1 MGKLSTP
8 SLVVLCMVTIGA
20 TGCSDELRRQILPQ
34 QSIPG
39 SLPQTWTRVDGQPI
53 DAAQL
58 DVDKTVCRGAMD
70 EANNAAGN
78 NARLHPEVFGYSEG
92 MISVYSSCMAQ
103 NGYTATK

>member
-1 MGKLSTP
+1 MGKLIRT
-8 SLVVLCMVTIGA
+8 LVLCMITVGA

-34 QSIPG
+34 QPIPG
-39 SLPQTWTRVDGQPI
+39 TLPQTWTRVDGQPV

-58 DVDKTVCRGAMD
+58 DVDKSVCRGQMD
-70 EANNAAGN
+70 EANMAAGN

-103 NGYTATK
+103 NGYTAAK

>member
-1 MGKLSTP
+1 MGRLTRT
-8 SLVVLCMVTIGA
+8 LVVLCMLTVGA
-20 TGCSDELRRQILPQ
+20 TGCSEELRRQILPDQ
-34 QSIPG
+34 PIPG
-39 SLPQTWTRVDGQPI
+39 TLPQTWTRVDGQPI

-58 DVDKTVCRGAMD
+58 ETDKTVCRGAMD

-103 NGYTATK
+103 NGYTAAK

>member
-1 MGKLSTP
+1 MTRI
-8 SLVVLCMVTIGA
+8 LVMLCTLAIGT
-20 TGCSDELRRQILPQ
+20 TGCSEELQRQILPHQ
-34 QSIPG
+34 AIPG
-39 SLPQTWTRVDGQPI
+39 TLPQTWMRIDGQPV

-92 MISVYSSCMAQ
+92 MISVYSNCMAQ
-103 NGYTATK
+103 NGYAAAK